1 MQFHSDHTRV
11 QFAGFPGI
19 GMKRLLPK
27 LTQRLHSY
35 KEDATKL
42 EVAKYIPEIP
52 KEETDEIT
60 HAYLWPRVGKFFK
73 SNDIIVAETGE

>member
-1 MQFHSDHTRV
+1 M

-73 SNDIIVAETGE
+73 SNDIIVAETGEYIYA